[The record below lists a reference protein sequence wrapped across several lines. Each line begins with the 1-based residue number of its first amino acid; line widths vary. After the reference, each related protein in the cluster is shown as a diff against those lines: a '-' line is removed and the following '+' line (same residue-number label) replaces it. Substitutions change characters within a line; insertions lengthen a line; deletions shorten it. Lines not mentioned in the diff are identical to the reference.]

1 MSFDHAFKE
10 QKKIKNTTNE
20 NKEKGELTILTFVR
34 CYILL
39 RKQTQNLHTKLF
51 T

>member
-20 NKEKGELTILTFVR
+20 NKKKEEK
-34 CYILL
+34 L
-39 RKQTQNLHTKLF
+39 RY
-51 T
+51 